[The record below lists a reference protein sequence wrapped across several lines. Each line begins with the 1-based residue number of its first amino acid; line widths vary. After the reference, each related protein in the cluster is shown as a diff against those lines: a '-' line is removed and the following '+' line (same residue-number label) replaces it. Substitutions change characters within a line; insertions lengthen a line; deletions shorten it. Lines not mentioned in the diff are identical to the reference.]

1 MECIPGLHFN
11 SERGICDFPDQ
22 SNCQIE
28 EDSGE
33 GDKCYKGLKF
43 KSLNLMTP

>member
-22 SNCQIE
+22 SNCRVE
-28 EDSGE
+28 EDSGQ
-33 GDKCYKGLKF
+33 GDKCYK
-43 KSLNLMTP
+43 NQ